1 MFPARPPDAV
11 RLVNPEGGRSFVR
24 TGVVDGSEYVTKGAR
39 YARTFTIRSG
49 YRYLVDGVNT
59 GELQCFV
66 IPSSQLAAFNAG
78 QSFTHYTEYAQTGGN
93 CPGLLEL
100 KLPAGSYALAFRNPS
115 GSTNAALTFTI
126 EKWRIN

>member
-1 MFPARPPDAV
+1 M
-11 RLVNPEGGRSFVR
+11 R
-24 TGVVDGSEYVTKGAR
+24 TGVVDGSEDVTKGAR

-78 QSFTHYTEYAQTGGN
+78 QSFTHFTEYAQTGGN
-93 CPGLLEL
+93 CLGWSSSCRPDRTR
-100 KLPAGSYALAFRNPS
+100 SPS
-115 GSTNAALTFTI
+115 GTRAAPQM
-126 EKWRIN
+126 RP